1 MQNIAKKKTY
11 VRAKIL
17 GYSWIQEYQNF
28 PSVFFL
34 LSFLREKLAQ
44 SGTLAIRRGIGEYAD
59 RYEVTNESGEILAE
73 FQTVPKFASLA

>member
-17 GYSWIQEYQNF
+17 GYSWIQEYHVF

-34 LSFLREKLAQ
+34 LSFLREKLAE
-44 SGTLAIRRGIGEYAD
+44 SGKLTIRRGIGEYAD
-59 RYEVTNESGEILAE
+59 RYEVSTESGEIVAE
-73 FQTVPKFASLA
+73 FHTLPIAP